1 MSNSEEIRKVIS
13 DFEAQTSRTSPLSVR
28 LTAFDYI
35 CGIVSEEAGQNLI
48 LTNKKLLDNVIDAV
62 QPSDVSLSTM
72 AIKTLI
78 NLSASNDSLS
88 QTIIAHDKAIN
99 TLTAEALNP
108 KSDICNNSSMLLRN
122 LTTNMIICHQ
132 YYEHLKSK
140 TDVTIFSFIDAFFDG
155 TYEKETTTHISNILR
170 NLMQCPDVRRILS
183 EKREVIKKFT
193 SFLSP
198 VARNDVR
205 YEASLGL
212 MHNLCWQKE
221 LHEWLLTDNSV
232 GILTRLLEPLAGPE
246 EFDDDEMEKLP
257 IELQYLPGDKK
268 REPVA
273 EIRKLL
279 IQTIHRLTVTK
290 FGRDFIK
297 DNGAYYILRELH
309 KVEEHPGVMN
319 VLESCIYCLIQDI
332 EDKDDLDKVEIPSDI
347 EEKLMKEHLEIE
359 KEVTDKEKSLNV
371 SPE

>member
-1 MSNSEEIRKVIS
+1 MSGNEEMLKVIS
-13 DFEAQTSRTSPLSVR
+13 EFESQTSPSSPLSVR
-28 LTAFDYI
+28 LAAFNYI
-35 CGIVSEEAGQNLI
+35 IGIVSEEAGQNLI
-48 LTNKKLLDNVIDAV
+48 LTNKKLLDNVINAV
-62 QPSDVSLSTM
+62 QPTDVSLSEL

-78 NLSASNDSLS
+78 NLSASNDSIS
-88 QTIIAHDKAIN
+88 QTIIAHNSTIN
-99 TLTAEALNP
+99 TLTVEALNP
-108 KSDICNNSSMLLRN
+108 KSKICNISCMLLRN
-122 LTTNMIICHQ
+122 LTTNSVISQ
-132 YYEHLKSK
+132 QFYEKLNAIKDL
-140 TDVTIFSFIDAFFDG
+140 TFFNLVDAFFDG
-155 TYEKETTTHISNILR
+155 VYEKETTTHISNILR
-170 NLMQCPDVRRILS
+170 NLTQCPDARKALS
-183 EKREVIKKFT
+183 EKREVIKKFA

-257 IELQYLPGDKK
+257 IELQYLPEDKK

-290 FGRDFIK
+290 FGRDFIEK
-297 DNGAYYILRELH
+297 NGVYYILRELH

-319 VLESCIYCLIQDI
+319 VLEGCIYCLIQDI
-332 EDKDDLDKVEIPSDI
+332 EDKDDLDTVEIPNDI

-359 KEVTDKEKSLNV
+359 KEVADKEKSLIV